1 MKYHTSCVKA
11 AFRSDEPV
19 ETVRSDASLY
29 TATGSRR
36 RVLGDR
42 STTTDPQRPI
52 HGDRFTATDSRQSIH
67 GDRFTAI
74 DSRRPIRER
83 LDSAVA
89 LWIHRWTYVVEICSS
104 TESSELI
111 IGAIVGFAVIATAT
125 YVGTI
130 PALRSFFG
138 PGSVDP
144 VRKNFIL
151 EPTRVDT
158 TPPQNER

>member
-1 MKYHTSCVKA
+1 MRRCTQ
-11 AFRSDEPV
+11 RPV
-19 ETVRSDASLY
+19 H
-29 TATGSRR
+29 
-36 RVLGDR
+36 GDGF
-42 STTTDPQRPI
+42 SATDPQRPI
-52 HGDRFTATDSRQSIH
+52 HGNRFAATD
-67 GDRFTAI
+67 FWL
-74 DSRRPIRER
+74 PIRER

-138 PGSVDP
+138 PESVGP
-144 VRKNFIL
+144 VRKNFTL
-151 EPTRVDT
+151 ERTRVDT